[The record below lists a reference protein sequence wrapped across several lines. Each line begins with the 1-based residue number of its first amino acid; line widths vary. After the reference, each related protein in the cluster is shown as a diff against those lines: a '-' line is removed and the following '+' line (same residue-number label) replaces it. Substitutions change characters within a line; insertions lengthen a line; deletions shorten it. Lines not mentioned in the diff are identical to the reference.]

1 MAEMIAQFAQTD
13 QKKAAR
19 KYLRAAFSIATS
31 A

>member
-1 MAEMIAQFAQTD
+1 MAETIAQLTETN